1 MQDAQKI
8 LRWAVETDPCW
19 EKLTDSNQSL
29 YLKWIKKEPIFKQ
42 YVLLQAPIAIL
53 WVIQGTNTG
62 LSDLSTNFTAW
73 SKHDMLSGGDITK
86 YLSSRYLNPGTYSSP
101 GFDII
106 RGNLL
111 KMRKILIKNHIR
123 IRIANIS

>member
-29 YLKWIKKEPIFKQ
+29 YLKWIKK
-42 YVLLQAPIAIL
+42 
-53 WVIQGTNTG
+53 GTNIQAVCSPTSTYCNIVGDTRDDTG

-73 SKHDMLSGGDITK
+73 SKYDMLSGGDITK

-111 KMRKILIKNHIR
+111 KMRKF
-123 IRIANIS
+123 